1 MEASLDFLAVTHLC
15 SRDRSSDTLGHFLAQ
30 GLELT
35 FNLPYVTCRSSQS
48 SSASRGF
55 QTNGWWMNAII
66 WAVHTSGPL
75 GMLSM
80 CSFAWNALLRGPPLA
95 DLSCYPQRG
104 HCWPPSPSRASP
116 LFSLHTLFI
125 SVTKLAPYHSYL
137 IASSPAC
144 DLSLSW
150 VSKFLSLSTFCMFCT
165 LPYN

>member
-1 MEASLDFLAVTHLC
+1 MEVSLDFLAVTQLC
-15 SRDRSSDTLGHFLAQ
+15 SRDPNSDTLVYFLAQ

-35 FNLPYVTCRSSQS
+35 FNLLYVTSKTSQS

-55 QTNGWWMNAII
+55 QMNGWWMNAII
-66 WAVHTSGPL
+66 WAVRTAGPL
-75 GMLSM
+75 AVLST
-80 CSFAWNALLRGPPLA
+80 CSFAWDALLPGPPLA

-104 HCWPPSPSRASP
+104 HCWPPSPNRASP

-125 SVTKLAPYHSYL
+125 PLKKLAPYRSYL

-144 DLSLSW
+144 GLSLSW
-150 VSKFLSLSTFCMFCT
+150 VSKLLNVNAFCMLCS

>member
-1 MEASLDFLAVTHLC
+1 METSLDFLAVTQLC
-15 SRDRSSDTLGHFLAQ
+15 SRDPSSDTLGHFLAQ

-35 FNLPYVTCRSSQS
+35 FNLLYVTSKTSQS

-55 QTNGWWMNAII
+55 QMNGWWMKAII
-66 WAVHTSGPL
+66 WAVCTAGPL
-75 GMLSM
+75 GVLSI
-80 CSFAWNALLRGPPLA
+80 CSFAWNPLLRGPPLA

-104 HCWPPSPSRASP
+104 HCWPPSPNVASP

-125 SVTKLAPYHSYL
+125 SVTKLAPYRSYL

-150 VSKFLSLSTFCMFCT
+150 VSKLLNVSTLCMFCS